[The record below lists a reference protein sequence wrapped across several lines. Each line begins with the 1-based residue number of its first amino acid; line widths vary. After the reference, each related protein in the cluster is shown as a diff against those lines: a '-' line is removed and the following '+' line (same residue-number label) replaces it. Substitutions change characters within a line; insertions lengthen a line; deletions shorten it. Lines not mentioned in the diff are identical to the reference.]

1 MWNNSIFINVHGFII
16 LFWCNLFT
24 MLREAMCFSCL
35 WLNRDSGWNYY
46 SLIIHC
52 TVWWGA
58 TGCIPWTVMLQ
69 WASLFAMILMI
80 YNTCANLSF
89 IGFLFLYFL
98 GAVINISIWWAGYT
112 TICFIWRKYIIVYI
126 IIYYEV
132 LFSFSMFSILPTRV
146 LHFLSVCVFWFDLIL
161 VFSVL
166 HLISNASFFLPFL
179 KFVSIYLFICM
190 SLTQIIRFRGKT
202 FTLWAILPTSRLI

>member
-1 MWNNSIFINVHGFII
+1 MFLNLNMWNNSIFINVHGFII

-58 TGCIPWTVMLQ
+58 TGCIPRTVMLQ

-89 IGFLFLYFL
+89 IGFLFLYFWGQDSDKHFYL
-98 GAVINISIWWAGYT
+98 VSWKHNNMLYL
-112 TICFIWRKYIIVYI
+112 KK
-126 IIYYEV
+126 IYYCIHNY
-132 LFSFSMFSILPTRV
+132 IL
-146 LHFLSVCVFWFDLIL
+146 
-161 VFSVL
+161 
-166 HLISNASFFLPFL
+166 
-179 KFVSIYLFICM
+179 
-190 SLTQIIRFRGKT
+190 
-202 FTLWAILPTSRLI
+202 

>member
-1 MWNNSIFINVHGFII
+1 MFLNLNMWNNSIFINVHGFII

-24 MLREAMCFSCL
+24 MLREAVCFSCL

-58 TGCIPWTVMLQ
+58 TGCIPRTVMLQ

-89 IGFLFLYFL
+89 IGFFVFVFL
-98 GAVINISIWWAGYT
+98 GAGQWYIFLFGELDTQQYALFEENILLYT
-112 TICFIWRKYIIVYI
+112 
-126 IIYYEV
+126 
-132 LFSFSMFSILPTRV
+132 
-146 LHFLSVCVFWFDLIL
+146 
-161 VFSVL
+161 
-166 HLISNASFFLPFL
+166 
-179 KFVSIYLFICM
+179 
-190 SLTQIIRFRGKT
+190 
-202 FTLWAILPTSRLI
+202 